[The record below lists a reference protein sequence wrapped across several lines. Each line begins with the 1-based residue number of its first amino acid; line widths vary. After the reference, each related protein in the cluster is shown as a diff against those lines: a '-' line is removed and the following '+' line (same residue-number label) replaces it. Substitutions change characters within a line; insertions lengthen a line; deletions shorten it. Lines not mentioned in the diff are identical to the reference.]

1 MKTHDHAEYVSPGHP
16 DRLADSIANGIVD
29 QAQWPLPTPKQPARS
44 LVGIEV
50 AVHDNTVFIDGRIAQ
65 ERWENVEYEEFPH
78 FPSIVRDAYKE
89 AGYNEE
95 WGPDPNKLEI
105 IERVCL
111 EYLSGEEASIRPY
124 SDDQNIVIGYATARP
139 ETNHLPPAHWLAHH
153 IGNRVLEFRKTSP
166 HRFGPDFK
174 VLVDIT
180 DDGGVI
186 VWRKLVLSIQHAQGI
201 DMEDQHRTFLPFL
214 AEALSDVEKSGLA
227 GAGSSFSPNHLHLNG
242 GGDFVVGGPRGDNG
256 LSGKKLVV
264 DHYGPSIPIGGGA
277 LSGKDVWKV
286 DRCGP
291 LRARQLAKRLVATGH
306 HEAKVHLGWAPGE
319 DIPSVRDAFV
329 RNDSGSHWLE
339 VPASRLPRPDWFS
352 IQSIVH
358 DLELTSIPWKKI
370 PVAGTFVDP
379 KLPWERI

>member
-1 MKTHDHAEYVSPGHP
+1 MDILNSLILSLLSPMV
-16 DRLADSIANGIVD
+16 LAFILGIVASLIRSD
-29 QAQWPLPTPKQPARS
+29 LKIPPEIYAAMTIYLLFAIGLKGGAKLDGVAFSDFMWPLIAALALS
-44 LVGIEV
+44 LAIPV
-50 AVHDNTVFIDGRIAQ
+50 
-65 ERWENVEYEEFPH
+65 WSYM
-78 FPSIVRDAYKE
+78 
-89 AGYNEE
+89 
-95 WGPDPNKLEI
+95 L
-105 IERVCL
+105 L
-111 EYLSGEEASIRPY
+111 
-124 SDDQNIVIGYATARP
+124 
-139 ETNHLPPAHWLAHH
+139 
-153 IGNRVLEFRKTSP
+153 RK
-166 HRFGPDFK
+166 FGKFD
-174 VLVDIT
+174 
-180 DDGGVI
+180 GVI
-186 VWRKLVLSIQHAQGI
+186 AWRKLVLSIQHAQGI

-214 AEALSDVEKSGLA
+214 AEALSDVEKNGLP
-227 GAGSSFSPNHLHLNG
+227 GAASSFSPSHLHLNG

-291 LRARQLAKRLVATGH
+291 LRARQVAKRLVATGH

-319 DIPSVRDAFV
+319 DIPSLRDAFV

-358 DLELTSIPWKKI
+358 DLELTSISWKKI

>member
-1 MKTHDHAEYVSPGHP
+1 MKNHDHAEYVSPGHP
-16 DRLADSIANGIVD
+16 DRLADAIANGIVD
-29 QAQWPLPTPKQPARS
+29 WSQTPLPTPAEPARS

-50 AVHDNTVFIDGRIAQ
+50 AVHDRTVFIDGRIAQ
-65 ERWENVEYEEFPH
+65 QRWDHTEFEEFP
-78 FPSIVRDAYKE
+78 FFRSIARDTFKA
-89 AGYNEE
+89 AGYDKI
-95 WGPDPNKLEI
+95 WGPDPESLEI
-105 IERVCL
+105 ITRVCT
-111 EYLSGEEASIRPY
+111 EYLSWEEASIRSY

-153 IGNRVLEFRKTSP
+153 IGNCVLKFRTASP

-186 VWRKLVLSIQHAQGI
+186 AWRKLVLSIQHAR
-201 DMEDQHRTFLPFL
+201 DVSMEDQHRTLLPL
-214 AEALSDVEKSGLA
+214 ILETLAAAEAGGLQGA
-227 GAGSSFSPNHLHLNG
+227 ASSFTPHHLLLNGAG
-242 GGDFVVGGPRGDNG
+242 DFIVGGPAGDNG

-264 DHYGPSIPIGGGA
+264 DHYGPSVPIGGGA

-319 DIPSVRDAFV
+319 DIPSLRDAFV
-329 RNDSGSHWLE
+329 RKDSDSHWLE
-339 VPASRLPRPDWFS
+339 VPALRLPHPDWFS

-358 DLELTSIPWKKI
+358 DLELTSIEWKNI
-370 PVAGTFVDP
+370 PIAGTFLDP

>member
-16 DRLADSIANGIVD
+16 DRLADAIANGIVD
-29 QAQWPLPTPKQPARS
+29 QAQWPLPTPRQPARS
-44 LVGIEV
+44 LAGIEV

-65 ERWENVEYEEFPH
+65 ERWENSEYEEFPH
-78 FPSIVRDAYKE
+78 FPSIVRDAYKN
-89 AGYNEE
+89 AGYGEV

-105 IERVCL
+105 IQRVCL
-111 EYLSGEEASIRPY
+111 EYLSWEEASIRPY
-124 SDDQNIVIGYATARP
+124 SDDQNIVIGYATARS

-153 IGNRVLEFRKTSP
+153 IGNRVLEFRTASP

-186 VWRKLVLSIQHAQGI
+186 AWRKLVLSIQHAQGVA
-201 DMEDQHRTFLPFL
+201 MEDQHRTFLPFL
-214 AEALSDVEKSGLA
+214 AETLSDVEKGGLA
-227 GAGSSFSPNHLHLNG
+227 GARSSFSPSHLHLNG

-264 DHYGPSIPIGGGA
+264 DHYGPSVPIGGGA

-291 LRARQLAKRLVATGH
+291 LRARQLAKRLVTTGH

-319 DIPSVRDAFV
+319 DIPSLRDAFV
-329 RNDSGSHWLE
+329 RKDSESHWLE
-339 VPASRLPRPDWFS
+339 VPASRLPLPDWFS

-358 DLELTSIPWKKI
+358 DLELTSIKWKSI
-370 PVAGTFVDP
+370 PTVGTFIDP
-379 KLPWERI
+379 QLPWERI